1 MKEVFDVDVWCD
13 IKDSDGISAKV
24 LDEIIHQLKDLSAH
38 CEVSDIL
45 GLRQFRIDDKTE
57 LLSEDEDDYDESTLV
72 TGQVNVYCATFSIAN
87 AREFVWDARET
98 FEAFG
103 LSEVHYTICG

>member
-24 LDEIIHQLKDLSAH
+24 LDELIRQLKDLSAH

-45 GLRQFRIDDKTE
+45 GLKQFRIDDKTE
-57 LLSEDEDDYDESTLV
+57 LASDDEDDYDETTLV
-72 TGQVNVYCATFSIAN
+72 TGQCNVYCATFSIAN